1 MIHKIQSHSL
11 IKKDV
16 SLSQDSC
23 PRFAAYHH
31 QISGQTVLRWGISFE
46 LTEEQTAFQT
56 LARQFTKEEIIPVA
70 AKYDKSMEF
79 PEDVFKKVVTIQ
91 CTQQHQK

>member
-1 MIHKIQSHSL
+1 MFLFPKTHVRALQRTITR
-11 IKKDV
+11 
-16 SLSQDSC
+16 SQVKQFS
-23 PRFAAYHH
+23 A
-31 QISGQTVLRWGISFE
+31 GGISFE